1 MAKYV
6 NNEKL
11 TDKVIEDVLNKCGFE
26 LIREKH
32 DDYIGE
38 TVKIEPIMRYNDRII
53 VSCLNKETS
62 NLANAVFARFPM
74 LGYFSRGAYS
84 MGEEIV
90 TFDDYFAER
99 FKMSDELDSLDKELF
114 ETYHQ
119 TMCGLFGEEYERDS
133 REHFDKI
140 LEEEAKNKE
149 TENQEPK
156 KEENGSEMGL

>member
-11 TDKVIEDVLNKCGFE
+11 TDKVIEDLLNKCGFE
-26 LIREKH
+26 LIREKQ

-53 VSCLNKETS
+53 VSCLNKDTS
-62 NLANAVFARFPM
+62 ELASAVFARFPM

-90 TFDDYFAER
+90 TFDDYFAQR
-99 FKMSDELDSLDKELF
+99 FKMTDELDSLDKELF

-133 REHFDKI
+133 KEHFDKI
-140 LEEEAKNKE
+140 LEEEAKAQKAQKE
-149 TENQEPK
+149 EPQ
-156 KEENGSEMGL
+156 KEENGLEM